1 MKVCLAPIVLL
12 DIAQQVH
19 LTRTHGAHM
28 TSNNSSRVQYAII
41 QVRQCHGDIERFAIA
56 YNDERVL
63 REFLAR
69 PCIVATGFS
78 SPGEAMKNSS
88 TAGNGRGRL
97 WNVFRRFSGW
107 RGCSHLLHLKM
118 RMLSRLQA
126 EVNALTLT
134 NNIIHIT
141 GAALH
146 KTHSRFMHALR
157 RLEPAV
163 Q

>member
-1 MKVCLAPIVLL
+1 MK
-12 DIAQQVH
+12 
-19 LTRTHGAHM
+19 
-28 TSNNSSRVQYAII
+28 TSTNSSGVQYAII
-41 QVRQCHGDIERFAIA
+41 QVHQCDGDIERFAIA

-78 SPGEAMKNSS
+78 SHGEAMKSSS
-88 TAGNGRGRL
+88 TAGNGRRRL
-97 WNVFRRFSGW
+97 LNVFRGFSSW
-107 RGCSHLLHLKM
+107 PGCSHLLHLKM
-118 RMLSRLQA
+118 RMLSRLLA
-126 EVNALTLT
+126 EVKAPTLT
-134 NNIIHIT
+134 NNVIHMT

-146 KTHSRFMHALR
+146 KTQSRFMHALR